1 MKLKDIKE
9 VIKHN
14 IDGVLDG
21 GSFKPDNLIQMT
33 FGVVPHVFKSS
44 ITYDTKIIE
53 LFENDY
59 ELVTQSYR
67 IDSDKKL
74 SIREKQFIKFQ
85 NEGAICISLNTNTE
99 VQWPKGKGNISSD
112 KIEEIIE
119 NPKVLGSVSILVT
132 YDSSNE
138 KEVFELM
145 ESLNQYEYKNEDI
158 TMSQIYLVSQDRN
171 GFDLEEFDIENP
183 TLELESNYGSDFVPV
198 SEKIVSEL
206 NKDNNRGLVLLHGE
220 PGTGKTTYI
229 KWLVSQ
235 IKDKNVI
242 FVPPFLTEAITSP
255 EFIPFLAQNS
265 NSVLVIEDAE
275 RVVSER
281 GNGGSAVGVSNI
293 LNMTDGIMG
302 DIMKIQ
308 IICSFNMNRNKID
321 SALLRKGRLIAEHK
335 FDALD
340 VDHSNK
346 LLSKLG
352 SKSTTDEPLTLAQI
366 YNIDEEEYLA
376 PSSKKIGF

>member
-1 MKLKDIKE
+1 MKLKDIKDI
-9 VIKHN
+9 IKVN
-14 IDGVLDG
+14 GDGVLDR
-21 GSFKPDNLIQMT
+21 GSFMPDSLLQMQ
-33 FGVVPHVFKSS
+33 FGIIPSSMKSS
-44 ITYDTKIIE
+44 LSYDNKIIE
-53 LFENDY
+53 IIEKDFDLI
-59 ELVTQSYR
+59 TQSHR
-67 IDSDKKL
+67 VNSEKKL
-74 SIREKQFIKFQ
+74 NTKEKFYIKYQ
-85 NEGAICISLNTNTE
+85 NEGAIIITLSTNVE
-99 VQWPKGKGNISSD
+99 IQWPKGHLTD
-112 KIEEIIE
+112 EKITNLMD
-119 NPKVLGSVSILVT
+119 NPKILGSCAVLVT
-132 YDSSNE
+132 YDLSNE
-138 KEVFELM
+138 KAVFELM
-145 ESLNQYEYKNEDI
+145 EELNQYEYKYEDV
-158 TMSQIYLVSQDRN
+158 TMSQIYLVSQTRD
-171 GFDLEEFDIENP
+171 GFDLEEFDINNP
-183 TLELESNYGSDFVPV
+183 ELELELNYGTDFLPV
-198 SEKIVSEL
+198 SEKIVTEL

-255 EFIPFLAQNS
+255 EFIPFLASNS
-265 NSVLVIEDAE
+265 NSVLVIEDEE

-281 GNGGSAVGVSNI
+281 GSGGSAVGVSNI

-352 SKSTTDEPLTLAQI
+352 SKSTTAEPLTLAQI

>member
-1 MKLKDIKE
+1 MKLEDVKDIIRK
-9 VIKHN
+9 N
-14 IDGVLDG
+14 DMGVLDRG
-21 GSFKPDNLIQMT
+21 MFIPDSFIQMKFGVIPSSFKSNL
-33 FGVVPHVFKSS
+33 S
-44 ITYDTKIIE
+44 YDIKIVDIIE
-53 LFENDY
+53 KDF
-59 ELVTQSYR
+59 ELVNQLHR
-67 IDSDKKL
+67 IDNDKQLKV
-74 SIREKQFIKFQ
+74 REKYYIKFQ
-85 NEGAICISLNTNTE
+85 NKGAIIIALNANIE
-99 VQWPKGKGNISSD
+99 IQWPKGKFNDD
-112 KIEEIIE
+112 KYNKLIE
-119 NPKVLGSVSILVT
+119 NPKVLGSCSLTIS
-132 YDSSNE
+132 YDLSNE

-145 ESLNQYEYKNEDI
+145 ESLNQYEYKSEDI
-158 TMSQIYLVSQDRN
+158 TLSQIYLVSQDRN

-183 TLELESNYGSDFVPV
+183 TLDLESNYGSDFVPV
-198 SEKIVSEL
+198 SNKIVTEL
-206 NKDNNRGLVLLHGE
+206 NKNNNRGLVLLHGE

-255 EFIPFLAQNS
+255 EFIPFLAQNN

-340 VDHSNK
+340 VEHSNK
-346 LLSKLG
+346 LLNKLG
-352 SKSTTDEPLTLAQI
+352 SESTTDKPLTLAQI
-366 YNIDEEEYLA
+366 YNIDDEEYLA
-376 PSSKKIGF
+376 PLSKKVGF

>member
-1 MKLKDIKE
+1 MKLRDIKDI
-9 VIKHN
+9 IKAN
-14 IDGVLDG
+14 GDGVLDR
-21 GSFKPDNLIQMT
+21 GSFMPDTLLQMQ
-33 FGVVPHVFKSS
+33 FGIVPSTMKSS
-44 ITYDTKIIE
+44 LSYDNKIIDIIE
-53 LFENDY
+53 KDY
-59 ELVTQSYR
+59 ELINQQHRVNN
-67 IDSDKKL
+67 DKKL
-74 SIREKQFIKFQ
+74 NTREKYYIKYQ
-85 NEGAICISLNTNTE
+85 NEGAIIINISTNVE
-99 VQWPKGKGNISSD
+99 IQWPKGELTDEKISTLMD
-112 KIEEIIE
+112 
-119 NPKVLGSVSILVT
+119 NPKILGSCVINIT
-132 YDSSNE
+132 YDLSNE
-138 KEVFELM
+138 KTVFELM
-145 ESLNQYEYKNEDI
+145 EELNQYEYKYEDV
-158 TMSQIYLVSQDRN
+158 TMSQIYLVSQTRD
-171 GFDLEEFDIENP
+171 GFDLEEFDINNP
-183 TLELESNYGSDFVPV
+183 ELELESNYGTNFLPV
-198 SEKIVSEL
+198 NNKIVTEL
-206 NKDNNRGLVLLHGE
+206 NKNNNRGLVLLHGE

-255 EFIPFLAQNS
+255 EFIPFLASNS

-281 GNGGSAVGVSNI
+281 DNGGSAVGVSNI

-352 SKSTTDEPLTLAQI
+352 SKSTTDKPLTLAQI

-376 PSSKKIGF
+376 PSSKKVGF

>member
-1 MKLKDIKE
+1 MKLRDIKDI
-9 VIKHN
+9 IKAN
-14 IDGVLDG
+14 GDGVLDR
-21 GSFKPDNLIQMT
+21 GSFMPDTLLQMQ
-33 FGVVPHVFKSS
+33 FGIVPSTMKSS
-44 ITYDTKIIE
+44 LSYDNKIIDIIE
-53 LFENDY
+53 KDY
-59 ELVTQSYR
+59 ELINQQHRVNN
-67 IDSDKKL
+67 DKKL
-74 SIREKQFIKFQ
+74 NTREKYYIKYQ
-85 NEGAICISLNTNTE
+85 NEGAIIINISTNVE
-99 VQWPKGKGNISSD
+99 IQWPKGELTDEKISTLMD
-112 KIEEIIE
+112 
-119 NPKVLGSVSILVT
+119 NPKILGSCVINIT
-132 YDSSNE
+132 YDLSNE
-138 KEVFELM
+138 KTVFELM
-145 ESLNQYEYKNEDI
+145 EELNQYEYKYEDV
-158 TMSQIYLVSQDRN
+158 TMSQIYLVSQTRD
-171 GFDLEEFDIENP
+171 GFDLEEFDINNP
-183 TLELESNYGSDFVPV
+183 ELELESNYGTNFLPV
-198 SEKIVSEL
+198 NNKIVTEL

-255 EFIPFLAQNS
+255 EFIPFLASNS

-281 GNGGSAVGVSNI
+281 DNGGSAVGVSNI

-352 SKSTTDEPLTLAQI
+352 SKSTTDKPLTLAQI

-376 PSSKKIGF
+376 PSSKKVGF

>member
-183 TLELESNYGSDFVPV
+183 TLE
-198 SEKIVSEL
+198 
-206 NKDNNRGLVLLHGE
+206 
-220 PGTGKTTYI
+220 
-229 KWLVSQ
+229 
-235 IKDKNVI
+235 
-242 FVPPFLTEAITSP
+242 
-255 EFIPFLAQNS
+255 
-265 NSVLVIEDAE
+265 
-275 RVVSER
+275 
-281 GNGGSAVGVSNI
+281 
-293 LNMTDGIMG
+293 
-302 DIMKIQ
+302 
-308 IICSFNMNRNKID
+308 
-321 SALLRKGRLIAEHK
+321 
-335 FDALD
+335 
-340 VDHSNK
+340 
-346 LLSKLG
+346 
-352 SKSTTDEPLTLAQI
+352 
-366 YNIDEEEYLA
+366 
-376 PSSKKIGF
+376 

>member
-1 MKLKDIKE
+1 MKLKDVKDIIK
-9 VIKHN
+9 KN
-14 IDGVLDG
+14 DMGVLDR
-21 GSFKPDNLIQMT
+21 GSFMPDSLIQMQ
-33 FGVVPHVFKSS
+33 FGVIPSS
-44 ITYDTKIIE
+44 FRSNLSYDTEIVDIIE
-53 LFENDY
+53 KNFELIN
-59 ELVTQSYR
+59 QQHR
-67 IDSDKKL
+67 INTDKQLKVK
-74 SIREKQFIKFQ
+74 EKHYIKFQ
-85 NEGAICISLNTNTE
+85 NDGAIIITLSTDIE
-99 VQWPKGKGNISSD
+99 IQWPKGYLNNEKL
-112 KIEEIIE
+112 EELIE
-119 NPKVLGSVSILVT
+119 NPKILGSCSLVIS
-132 YDSSNE
+132 YDLSNE
-138 KEVFELM
+138 KEVIELM
-145 ESLNQYEYKNEDI
+145 EELNQYEYKHEDV
-158 TMSQIYLVSQDRN
+158 TLSQIYLVSQTRD
-171 GFDLEEFDIENP
+171 GFELEEFDIENP
-183 TLELESNYGSDFVPV
+183 TLELESNYGTSFLPV
-198 SEKIVSEL
+198 NNKIVTEL
-206 NKDNNRGLVLLHGE
+206 NKNNNRGLVLLHGE

-340 VDHSNK
+340 TEHSNN

-352 SKSTTDEPLTLAQI
+352 SKSTTDKPLTLAQI

-376 PSSKKIGF
+376 PSSKKVGF